1 MNNENGRY
9 FTVTDKTGTTI
20 EYEILFTFDS
30 DETKKSYIVFTDNNK
45 DKEGNIITYAATY
58 TKNGEKLE
66 LQDIETEQEWALIES
81 ILAQI
86 EEKTGEE

>member
-9 FTVTDKTGTTI
+9 FTVTDASGKTI

-45 DKEGNIITYAATY
+45 DKDGSIITYAATY
-58 TKNGEKLE
+58 DKDGEKLE
-66 LQDIETEQEWALIES
+66 LKDIETEREWNLIEN

-86 EEKTGEE
+86 EEKTSNE

>member
-1 MNNENGRY
+1 MNNESGRY
-9 FTVTDKTGTTI
+9 FTVTDGNGNEI

-45 DKEGNIITYAATY
+45 DKDGSIITYAATY
-58 TKNGEKLE
+58 EKDGEKLI
-66 LQDIETEQEWALIES
+66 LKDIETDREWNLIES

-86 EEKTGEE
+86 EEKTAE